1 MLLDFEIT
9 MTGLDPI
16 MESQNLNRGILI
28 DTVLLVLDL
37 PDDLRQRVIS
47 DRNKA
52 QERLQQLRV
61 KK

>member
-9 MTGLDPI
+9 MTGFDPI

-37 PDDLRQRVIS
+37 PNDLRQRVIS

-52 QERLQQLRV
+52 QERLQ
-61 KK
+61 